1 MAPQTNKVAA
11 FVAHARPNWPKPI
24 KYIGGGSNG
33 RIFETSNGR
42 YLKIIMNNAP
52 QEWKALQKL
61 QGSYLFPRFKNGNY
75 KALTVANTQKNA
87 LAKIMNMKPENMK
100 SIMTMFIMGR
110 VGNGEAI
117 TLHKYFGKFPDADVR
132 KVQERVFGLIEAM
145 HSKGVSHGDLH
156 SENILVRA
164 DAMGRILGMWAIDF
178 GRSRNIPLGTTE
190 SELYEKNKNYFN
202 FWTPL
207 ASNRM
212 ANKTNRVIW
221 EYDRYIK
228 KYKDANMTK
237 VNRFAAK
244 LEGRL
249 ANENLNN
256 SKIFLLVTDRGIIT
270 GVKVVRGAQVR
281 VTQEGKHMFRRANV
295 NMAKHHY
302 AKNFIRPREN
312 IIKNR
317 RLWVANVMKNYKSP
331 RKATTPT
338 RRTKSASP
346 PRRASPTVKRKRNNS
361 NNADRR
367 GRSKHGRF

>member
-1 MAPQTNKVAA
+1 MAPQINRVAA

-24 KYIGGGSNG
+24 KYIGGGANG
-33 RIFETSNGR
+33 RVFETSNGR

-52 QEWKALQKL
+52 QERKALQKL

-87 LAKIMNMKPENMK
+87 LSQIMNVKPGK
-100 SIMTMFIMGR
+100 IGSIMTMFIMGR

-117 TLHKYFGKFPDADVR
+117 TLHKYFAKFPGADVR
-132 KVQERVFGLIEAM
+132 RVQERVFGLIEAM

-202 FWTPL
+202 FWTPK
-207 ASNRM
+207 ASNRV
-212 ANKTNRVIW
+212 ANKTNRTIW
-221 EYDRYIK
+221 EYDRYIR

-237 VNRFAAK
+237 VNRIAAK
-244 LEGRL
+244 LISRL

-281 VTQEGKHMFRRANV
+281 VTQEGEHITRRANV

-302 AKNFIRPREN
+302 GKNFIRPREN

-331 RKATTPT
+331 RKIATPT
-338 RRTKSASP
+338 RRSKSASP
-346 PRRASPTVKRKRNNS
+346 VKRIQTLKRKRNNS
-361 NNADRR
+361 NNAH
-367 GRSKHGRF
+367 RSG